1 MEITDACVLD
11 LTNNV
16 HVCPH
21 VDYSGTVMPWVTVLT
36 FIGFLMVIGYVLNI
50 YKMIVRG
57 DADPRL
63 AIRAIG
69 IFIPFIGGIVG
80 WI

>member
-1 MEITDACVLD
+1 MEPDACVLE

-16 HVCPH
+16 FVCPH
-21 VDYSGTVMPWVTVLT
+21 VDYGPTVMPWVTA
-36 FIGFLMVIGYVLNI
+36 LMVVAAILAVGYILNI
-50 YKMIVRG
+50 FKMITRG

-63 AIRAIG
+63 TIRAIG
-69 IFIPFIGGIVG
+69 IFIPPIGGIVG